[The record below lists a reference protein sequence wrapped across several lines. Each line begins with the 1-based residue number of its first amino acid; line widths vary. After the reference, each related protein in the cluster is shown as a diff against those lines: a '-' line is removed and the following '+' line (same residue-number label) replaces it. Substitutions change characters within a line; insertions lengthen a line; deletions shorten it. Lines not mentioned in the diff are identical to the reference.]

1 MAIKKYKP
9 TSPGRRFMTV
19 TDYSGLS
26 KTAPERSLL
35 VDLKKSGGRNAH
47 GRITVRQAAE
57 TRENTALL
65 ISSVPKTAF
74 PLKWLRLNMIRT
86 VLALS
91 P

>member
-35 VDLKKSGGRNAH
+35 VDLKNP
-47 GRITVRQAAE
+47 AAVTLMAVSPFAIE
-57 TRENTALL
+57 AAKRVNTALL

>member
-35 VDLKKSGGRNAH
+35 AVTLMAVSPFA
-47 GRITVRQAAE
+47 IEAAE